1 MYLLSSSIRRIA
13 LLLNVGKSTVH
24 YWIEKF
30 KDPLWIWEKRKT
42 TRNALVAH
50 PFLREVLRKY
60 GVEELILDKGPWY
73 RSALQS
79 LDVNCRH
86 GIFGGRNLVESFF
99 SSFKQKVRIFFS
111 SITVNLGG
119 RDRRGWEIC
128 GALECWNRFCRCLC
142 FTLMW
147 WEGGGSYWST
157 S

>member
-1 MYLLSSSIRRIA
+1 M
-13 LLLNVGKSTVH
+13 
-24 YWIEKF
+24 
-30 KDPLWIWEKRKT
+30 
-42 TRNALVAH
+42 AH

-119 RDRRGWEIC
+119 RDRRG
-128 GALECWNRFCRCLC
+128 
-142 FTLMW
+142 
-147 WEGGGSYWST
+147 
-157 S
+157 